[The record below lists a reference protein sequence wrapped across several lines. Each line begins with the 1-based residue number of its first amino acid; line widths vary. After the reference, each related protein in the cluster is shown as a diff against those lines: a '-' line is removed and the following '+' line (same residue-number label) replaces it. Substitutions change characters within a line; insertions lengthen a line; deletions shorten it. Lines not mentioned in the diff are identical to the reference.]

1 MKNHLCFLFYKMYTN
16 KFAEASLVFYNII
29 FEITKKPVYHMQ
41 ITEVSFAFLTSP
53 VCADIESSA
62 QANLLKFLLPF

>member
-41 ITEVSFAFLTSP
+41 ITEVSFAFFVMSVFAVTKKS
-53 VCADIESSA
+53 VYHF
-62 QANLLKFLLPF
+62 Q

>member
-29 FEITKKPVYHMQ
+29 FEITKKPVYPMQ
-41 ITEVSFAFLTSP
+41 ITEVSFAFL
-53 VCADIESSA
+53 
-62 QANLLKFLLPF
+62 